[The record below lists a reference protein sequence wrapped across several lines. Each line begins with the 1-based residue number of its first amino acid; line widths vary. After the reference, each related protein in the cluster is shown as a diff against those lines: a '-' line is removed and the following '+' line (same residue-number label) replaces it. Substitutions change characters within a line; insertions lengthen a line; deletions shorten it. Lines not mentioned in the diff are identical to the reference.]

1 MLDFEIAGVT
11 EGLRIRIFRGIIKL
25 GIKILTACLALQ
37 PPINQAQHFASP
49 LTLCLST
56 TSFPLFSRRVQFWCE
71 IGMVKCLC
79 WDAPFFSDGWGQ
91 CSELILAYNLVSCQA
106 MMGSQW
112 STPHTPIKIF
122 DRFLC
127 FSDPLL
133 PPPPSMAQAG
143 LTGALLHRFRF
154 IFNSNNS
161 SDSDLAVLIV
171 KNRSICCSDDWL
183 ILIIDSKHV
192 LRTWKH

>member
-56 TSFPLFSRRVQFWCE
+56 TSFPLFTRRVQFWCE

-106 MMGSQW
+106 MMSSQCN
-112 STPHTPIKIF
+112 TPHTPINIF
-122 DRFLC
+122 DRLLC
-127 FSDPLL
+127 NPDTLL
-133 PPPPSMAQAG
+133 SSPPYLAQLDLMGLG
-143 LTGALLHRFRF
+143 LTGCTTAQ
-154 IFNSNNS
+154 
-161 SDSDLAVLIV
+161 V
-171 KNRSICCSDDWL
+171 
-183 ILIIDSKHV
+183 
-192 LRTWKH
+192 